1 MNTYDCV
8 LLETP
13 LDECLK
19 KSDIIEI
26 LNHLPDTNLIPFT
39 VDGHTSTASGFI
51 TLQAAETLQ
60 YFLAQMDPYAKELCK
75 ILNDMH
81 LESKDGTYHILGVS
95 TLMVRNLPEALSE

>member
-26 LNHLPDTNLIPFT
+26 LNHLPDTDLIPFT

-51 TLQAAETLQ
+51 TL
-60 YFLAQMDPYAKELCK
+60 
-75 ILNDMH
+75 
-81 LESKDGTYHILGVS
+81 
-95 TLMVRNLPEALSE
+95 